1 MSIIADLPHPP
12 RGHAPAVRPAYNI
25 LSRTHASV
33 KGLFSAVDVLD
44 ETRRN
49 SNATTKGRMS
59 RVEVDVLRSAVVL
72 TSAGLDSTM
81 KRLVN
86 DAGRTLISKAGSA
99 ARKQY
104 EEFLKNQLSQ
114 PTVTP
119 TFRDAVIAPDVAD
132 RLLAHYMNERTRA
145 SFQGSRDLKRRVRN
159 TLGLSGASVTDADLE
174 SLDAFFLARN
184 KIVHDLD
191 LEEPASDSLKRV
203 HRTRSDVAAMCDQA
217 FSVAAAIVSATAALI
232 KATK

>member
-1 MSIIADLPHPP
+1 
-12 RGHAPAVRPAYNI
+12 
-25 LSRTHASV
+25 
-33 KGLFSAVDVLD
+33 
-44 ETRRN
+44 
-49 SNATTKGRMS
+49 
-59 RVEVDVLRSAVVL
+59 
-72 TSAGLDSTM
+72 M